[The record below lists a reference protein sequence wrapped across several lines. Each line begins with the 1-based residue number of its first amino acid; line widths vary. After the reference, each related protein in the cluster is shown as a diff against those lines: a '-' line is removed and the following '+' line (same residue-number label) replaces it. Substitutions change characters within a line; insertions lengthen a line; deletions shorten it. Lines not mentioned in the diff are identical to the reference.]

1 MRQQKMTSVTP
12 AGDELAFCSAKLL
25 PYDGDGEDIMTAAAR
40 AIEIYP
46 GNAPQVPLFSYVG
59 MGLMEPEHLAV
70 LTSKYWGPNGVKLT
84 TAFMEQTSVE
94 DRNEILRHLNAW
106 GQYCNVEF
114 VYSTQNPQVRISRGQ
129 GGYWSYLGTD
139 ILGIPSNQ
147 PTMNLQGITARTAE
161 SEKRRVIRHEAGH
174 TLGFPHEHTRKQIV
188 DRIDVNKAIQ
198 YFQQTQGWSRQTV
211 IQQVLT
217 PLEEASIMGTSS
229 AEETSIMTYQLP
241 GSIMKN
247 GQGVPGGNDIS
258 QNDATF
264 ANKLYPKTIVIPP
277 VNPPV
282 DPPTEN
288 GGPWS
293 LKNKTV
299 IIDGKT
305 YTAEWKL
312 SLNQPSLTISQ
323 GEIEEKDDDEEKQ
336 HDC

>member
-1 MRQQKMTSVTP
+1 MMRQQKTVLRSTSE
-12 AGDELAFCSAKLL
+12 GEEAFCSAKLL
-25 PYDGDGEDIMTAAAR
+25 PYEGDGEDILTAANR

-46 GNAPQVPLFSYVG
+46 GNAPQVPLYSFVG

-94 DRNEILRHLNAW
+94 DRNEILKHLNAW
-106 GQYCNVEF
+106 GQFCNVEF

-161 SEKRRVIRHEAGH
+161 AEKKRVIRHEAGH

-247 GQGVPGGNDIS
+247 GQGVQGGNDIT

-264 ANKLYPKTIVIPP
+264 ALKLYPKTIVVPP
-277 VNPPV
+277 DPPV
-282 DPPTEN
+282 DPPTGN

-293 LKNKTV
+293 FSNRQV
-299 IIDGKT
+299 VIDGKT
-305 YTAEWKL
+305 YTAGWSL
-312 SLNQPSLTISQ
+312 SLNPSSTTSQ
-323 GEIEEKDDDEEKQ
+323 GEIEEKNDDEEEYN
-336 HDC
+336 C